1 MASGKIWNRRAA
13 VIGGVGLAAG
23 GYWALR
29 GRSGISR
36 SAIPGKTTL
45 RRGNSAEPETL
56 DNSLASADG
65 DDNIIGDMMVGL
77 MTEDVGARPS
87 PGMAVEWKTSPDGL
101 TWNFKLREA
110 QWSDRV
116 PVTAEDFV
124 FSWRRLVD
132 PATAAR
138 YGSYLYLVK
147 NAEPINAGKLPAS
160 ALGVSAIGERELE
173 VRLEHPAPYL
183 LEMLMHPCTHPL
195 PRHVVS
201 AKGKDWSRPGNH
213 VGNGAFVLK
222 EWIPN
227 GHVSLEKNPRFYDAA
242 NVALERIYFYPTDD
256 YSAALQRMRAGELDM
271 QDRIAVQ
278 RIDWIRANLPQ
289 LLHPQ
294 SIFSVEFI
302 YINHRRPPFQD
313 MRVREA
319 LNLALNREAIAQRIR
334 RVGDVPAYSLVPP
347 NIANFSHGNSFAFKT
362 MPPLARIERA
372 RALMQAAGFSETN
385 RLNTSFLIRS
395 TAPGPYRAVAAAIQ
409 QMMAQI
415 HINLSIVPLDFAVF
429 LAQTRSHDF
438 DLAEAGWVADF
449 DDAATFLQELLQTEG
464 GNNDG
469 QYSNPAFD
477 KLLAAAQQDTDLVS
491 RGNKLAQAEAL
502 ALKDHA
508 ILPLFF
514 WVDPNMVWPY
524 VKGWQVNGIDK
535 HRSRWVSIDQAA
547 RLKQFP

>member
-1 MASGKIWNRRAA
+1 MASSKAWNRRGA
-13 VIGGVGLAAG
+13 VIGGASLAAG

-29 GRSGISR
+29 GPSGVSRSGI
-36 SAIPGKTTL
+36 PGKGTL

-56 DNSLASADG
+56 DNTLSSSDG
-65 DDNIIGDMMVGL
+65 DDNIMGDLMVGL
-77 MTEDVGARPS
+77 VTEDIGARPI
-87 PGMAVEWKTSPDGL
+87 PGMATEWKTSPDGL

-110 QWSDRV
+110 VWSDGV

-124 FSWRRLVD
+124 FSWRRLAD

-138 YGSYLYLVK
+138 YGNYLYLVK
-147 NAEPINAGKLPAS
+147 NAEPVNGGKLPPS
-160 ALGVSAIGERELE
+160 ALGISAIAERQLE

-183 LEMLMHPCTHPL
+183 LQMLMHPCTHPL
-195 PRHVVS
+195 PRHVVTV
-201 AKGKDWSRPGNH
+201 KGKDWSRPGNH

-227 GHVSLEKNPRFYDAA
+227 GHVLVEKNPRFYDAA
-242 NVALERIYFYPTDD
+242 NVALERVLYYPTDD

-271 QDRIAVQ
+271 QTRIAVQ

-289 LLHPQ
+289 ILHPQ
-294 SIFSVEFI
+294 SVFSAEFV
-302 YINHRRPPFQD
+302 YINVRRPPFHD
-313 MRVREA
+313 VRVREA

-334 RVGDVPAYSLVPP
+334 RVGDVPAYSIVPP
-347 NIANFSHGNSFAFKT
+347 NIANFPQGNSFAFKT
-362 MPPLARIERA
+362 MSPAARIERA

-385 RLNTSFLIRS
+385 RLNTTFMIRS

-415 HINLSIVPLDFAVF
+415 HINLSIVPMDFAVF
-429 LAQTRSHDF
+429 LAQTHSHNF
-438 DLAEAGWVADF
+438 DLAESGWIADF
-449 DDAATFLQELLQTEG
+449 DDAATFLELLQTG
-464 GNNDG
+464 NGNNDG

-477 KLLAAAQQDTDLVS
+477 ALLAAAQQDTDLIS

-535 HRSRWVSIDQAA
+535 HRSRWITVDQAA
-547 RLKQFP
+547 RLKQFA